1 MRKTLAIAAAAVLI
15 PSAALAE
22 EKDKPGVVDSLG
34 AAVGGALGY
43 TAGAAGGPLGSAVG
57 GLAGQSIGKGLVGG
71 VKKLFGVD
79 KREEQAKGPGPATL
93 AELSPPPAGAPATLE
108 DLEAKGGPP
117 AASSVGEAAEP
128 AAAQTEAV
136 TAEPLPAPAPATL
149 DAAPSE
155 PAPEMTP

>member
-22 EKDKPGVVDSLG
+22 EKEKPGVVDSLG

-71 VKKLFGVD
+71 VKKLFGMD
-79 KREEQAKGPGPATL
+79 KKPKTAETPAPTNV
-93 AELSPPPAGAPATLE
+93 AELSPPADGAPATLD
-108 DLEAKGGPP
+108 DLEASGG
-117 AASSVGEAAEP
+117 AP
-128 AAAQTEAV
+128 AAAEAGQPAA
-136 TAEPLPAPAPATL
+136 AEVEAAPEAQPELIPAPAPATL
-149 DAAPSE
+149 DGGPPQAV
-155 PAPEMTP
+155 PAT